1 MSPPFN
7 VFLTPSGK
15 FEPSSVSKTLTSGLA
30 RGLGVHAVPLVDWR
44 DERRRHA
51 FQDWVRRVVGVH
63 AGRHGRPVVGAEPAA
78 PHELGEPR
86 PRVCAEPGHVES
98 EPAASVPDVALERQ
112 ALRRRVRHVVQP
124 DHDPYIPE
132 IRVVQC
138 VPIAG
143 RGKRVAARLRG
154 GAERPH
160 RLLREQEVIE
170 LAAGREKR
178 QHLRTC
184 GLGLLRE
191 QGWRGKKGCCN
202 AADRQ

>member
-1 MSPPFN
+1 MKAARERDAHADQN
-7 VFLTPSGK
+7 TDGY
-15 FEPSSVSKTLTSGLA
+15 SSS
-30 RGLGVHAVPLVDWR
+30 RR

-51 FQDWVRRVVGVH
+51 FQDGVRRVIGVH
-63 AGRHGRPVVGAEPAA
+63 AGRHGRPVVGAEPPA

-86 PRVCAEPGHVES
+86 PRVGAEPGHVES
-98 EPAASVPDVALERQ
+98 EPAASAPHVPLERQ
-112 ALRRRVRHVVQP
+112 ALGRRVRHVVQP
-124 DHDPYIPE
+124 DHDPYIPQ
-132 IRVVQC
+132 IRVVQR

-143 RGKRVAARLRG
+143 RGKRVAACLRG
-154 GAERPH
+154 GAERTH

-184 GLGLLRE
+184 GLGLLRDK
-191 QGWRGKKGCCN
+191 GWRGKKGCCN